1 MQPITL
7 RDIVV
12 QAGPERFGEIPTS
25 QRPSAIQRTHTAHDT
40 VSSRRI
46 VVPRAWWWP
55 ARHVTSDLNAGGSS
69 RALVGG
75 CSIFEPEAVV
85 TPFGSPVCLPNG
97 RNKSEICLLTCCA
110 DFVPAA
116 VT

>member
-1 MQPITL
+1 MWRKDLVSGSAYSPGPALAVSEDASMQPITL

-46 VVPRAWWWP
+46 VVPRAWWRP
-55 ARHVTSDLNAGGSS
+55 DRHVTSYL
-69 RALVGG
+69 
-75 CSIFEPEAVV
+75 
-85 TPFGSPVCLPNG
+85 
-97 RNKSEICLLTCCA
+97 
-110 DFVPAA
+110 
-116 VT
+116 